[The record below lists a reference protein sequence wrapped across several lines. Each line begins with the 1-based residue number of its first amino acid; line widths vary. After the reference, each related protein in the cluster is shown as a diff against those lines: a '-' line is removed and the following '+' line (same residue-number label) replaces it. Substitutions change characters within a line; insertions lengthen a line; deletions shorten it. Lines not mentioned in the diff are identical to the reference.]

1 MIFARLTLCGGSIRR
16 RDGMTGWDRLIWR
29 AVDVVIPVAVLGMV
43 VLISLQVGSRLAGI
57 SVPWTEELSRFM
69 FIWTIWMGLAASFRS
84 GAHPS
89 LQLIPETAPRALPLI
104 MRVAQVLACITLF
117 TAVGWHGWSLLNQQI
132 RFGEQSPILQ
142 VGMWWATLPL
152 VLGSALA
159 ILGALLDS
167 LRPLSPPPT
176 EPAP

>member
-1 MIFARLTLCGGSIRR
+1 
-16 RDGMTGWDRLIWR
+16 MTGLDRLIWR
-29 AVDVVIPVAVLGMV
+29 AVDVVILGAVLGMV
-43 VLISLQVGSRLAGI
+43 ALISLQVGSRLAGI

-89 LQLIPETAPRALPLI
+89 LQLIPETAPRPLLLI
-104 MRVAQVLACITLF
+104 MRVAQVLACVTLF
-117 TAVGWHGWSLLNQQI
+117 AVVGWHGWSLLNQQI

-152 VLGSALA
+152 VLGSGLA
-159 ILGALLDS
+159 ILGALLNG
-167 LRPLSPPPT
+167 LRPLSPPPA